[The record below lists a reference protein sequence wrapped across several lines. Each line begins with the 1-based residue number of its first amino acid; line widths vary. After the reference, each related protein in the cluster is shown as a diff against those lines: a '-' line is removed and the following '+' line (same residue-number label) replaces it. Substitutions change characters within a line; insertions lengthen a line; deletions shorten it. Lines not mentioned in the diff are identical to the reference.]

1 MKKKM
6 SNVEEHELYHDTW
19 KLLKKY
25 RDVVWSLE
33 LSVQQAQRRFQLEY
47 GSSVEDFL
55 DAMYSASANLSGG
68 KLEQYSKSIEQ
79 SNKMIKLMETAV
91 GLLREKHK
99 NGEAYYW
106 VLYHTYLSP
115 QQPRNVDET
124 VEKLRTHIP
133 DISYATYYRRRK
145 DAIDA
150 LSSVLWGY
158 SSQDCVEILTSFFSQ
173 NEA

>member
-1 MKKKM
+1 MNKKNKRVDE
-6 SNVEEHELYHDTW
+6 NPLYHDTW
-19 KLLKKY
+19 MLLKKY

-33 LSVQQAQRRFQLEY
+33 LSVQQAQRKFQLEY

-55 DAMYSASANLSGG
+55 DAMYAAGANLSGG
-68 KLEQYSKSIEQ
+68 KLEQYAKSIEQ
-79 SNKMIKLMETAV
+79 SNKMIKLMESAV

-99 NGEAYYW
+99 NGEAYYR

-115 QQPRNVDET
+115 QQPRNVDEI
-124 VEKLRTHIP
+124 VEDLCAYIP

-158 SSQDCVEILTSFFSQ
+158 SAKDCVKILDSFFSK
-173 NEA
+173 